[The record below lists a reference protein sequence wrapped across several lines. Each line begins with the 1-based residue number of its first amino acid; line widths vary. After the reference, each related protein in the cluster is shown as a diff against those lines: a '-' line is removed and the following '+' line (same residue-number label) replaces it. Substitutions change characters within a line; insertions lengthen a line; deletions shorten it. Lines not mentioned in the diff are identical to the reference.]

1 MSQLITAY
9 EQILQ
14 TAISEDAL
22 GPYDPFEE
30 PEGPADRIFVNELRC
45 LGVNCSYSC
54 VKAMPDAFRFDEE
67 TQRARCTSRRFNDD
81 EDLEYTLWQT
91 VGQCPERCIHYVT
104 KAQLDILQLELQ
116 KAIDGMSPIDQVEYS
131 LYELLAKAAY
141 ENGRERVPKR
151 QPRKSSKWVD
161 FY

>member
-45 LGVNCSYSC
+45 LGVNCSYS
-54 VKAMPDAFRFDEE
+54 
-67 TQRARCTSRRFNDD
+67 RFNDD